1 MHKCSVARQ
10 VSEDVTPAQC
20 QNRYYRSLDPSL
32 RRGNWVDEEDTR
44 LRQAVAL
51 FGNSWVDVASVMPG
65 RNNEQCRDRWSERLN
80 PNVAKGKWTP
90 EEDAKMLAAVE
101 ELGDAT
107 WKAVSEKLGTGR
119 TDNMVCATWF

>member
-1 MHKCSVARQ
+1 
-10 VSEDVTPAQC
+10 
-20 QNRYYRSLDPSL
+20 
-32 RRGNWVDEEDTR
+32 
-44 LRQAVAL
+44 
-51 FGNSWVDVASVMPG
+51 MPG